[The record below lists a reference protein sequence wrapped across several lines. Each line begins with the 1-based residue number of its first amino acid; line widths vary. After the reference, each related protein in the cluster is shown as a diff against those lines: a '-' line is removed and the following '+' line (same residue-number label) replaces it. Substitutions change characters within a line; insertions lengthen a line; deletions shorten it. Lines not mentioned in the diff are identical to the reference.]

1 MHQSI
6 PCPDSP
12 DFTPLDLGFL
22 VLERDPVNGHIVL
35 AEVQEVQEG
44 LCQYTM
50 KVEPLK
56 EYLLVPRTNG
66 FGMHARIE
74 VEEDI
79 EVDIVDAKG

>member
-1 MHQSI
+1 M
-6 PCPDSP
+6 
-12 DFTPLDLGFL
+12 
-22 VLERDPVNGHIVL
+22 NGQIVL
-35 AEVQEVQEG
+35 AEIQEVQEG

-79 EVDIVDAKG
+79 EVDIVDA

>member
-1 MHQSI
+1 
-6 PCPDSP
+6 
-12 DFTPLDLGFL
+12 L
-22 VLERDPVNGHIVL
+22 VLERDPVNGQIVL
-35 AEVQEVQEG
+35 AEIQEVQEG

-79 EVDIVDAKG
+79 EVDIVDA